1 MIRRICLSLL
11 ILQGCASAFDDIF
24 LVVKNQTFGHPN
36 QEITNAAYNQS
47 EFSFMTLKIGR
58 NAKVKLILNSVEQG
72 VYEWISSDLNTI
84 YTYNGL
90 IVKSSGLPHNIALRN
105 YQTFSPNTSTQ
116 FSSSL
121 EFDEPLL
128 VGVIANFNLIGS
140 SGLIEGNNIY
150 KNLDAFTFTREVR
163 SIGWKSNDVYWVND
177 DNLVVY
183 ALQEVHPY
191 MPAIEIEY
199 FYKF

>member
-1 MIRRICLSLL
+1 MIRRICLCLL

-24 LVVKNQTFGHPN
+24 LVVKNQTLGHPN
-36 QEITNAAYNQS
+36 QEITNAGYNQS

-72 VYEWISSDLNTI
+72 VYEWVSSDLNTI

-116 FSSSL
+116 
-121 EFDEPLL
+121 PLL

-150 KNLDAFTFTREVR
+150 KNLDAFTFSREVR

-177 DNLVVY
+177 NNLVVY

-191 MPAIEIEY
+191 MPPIEIEY